1 MEVIFLRHAKTD
13 LNGKGYIATKKD
25 YFLNEIGREECL
37 RNVFPPNSFNR
48 VYCSS
53 YKRTVETVK
62 IVYPYL
68 DPVIFS
74 DLTQRDLGELN
85 EKMEKDIDDLYV
97 FLAKYCRIP
106 DKTILLVD
114 DYNKCIYHK
123 RDMDA
128 TERTVIVMKDA
139 DILIKICDST
149 GDFDDTSEYQLLIR
163 LLKER
168 TIIEDGGSRRLRQK
182 RGS

>member
-114 DYNKCIYHK
+114 DYNKCIFRVEQRNKMPYNRK
-123 RDMDA
+123 EKYILKKSYDMFKKMSVKYSNRIY
-128 TERTVIVMKDA
+128 TININNLSEEEV
-139 DILIKICDST
+139 LNKIMN
-149 GDFDDTSEYQLLIR
+149 
-163 LLKER
+163 
-168 TIIEDGGSRRLRQK
+168 IINK
-182 RGS
+182 